1 MGFKSDTAG
10 LQRLVARVQKIER
23 PDATPLM
30 ATWMKI
36 IEADNRLGILAGTDK
51 DGAPLSPVKYRPV
64 TAPANL
70 RIQRLGSG
78 YGSILVSKQK
88 LTLAQKNTN
97 STRARRGAFGGF
109 GPMSAGLHNN
119 LTSAEYRKL
128 DGPPLAPRRQFSR
141 VITNLV
147 TGYAEPRGGGVIWE
161 AFGAWRE
168 VVSRKGVHFL
178 PFHFEGRGRLMTR
191 DLSGVRPEG
200 RAKAR
205 RAAVAWMSYLIRG
218 LPVSRIDA
226 A

>member
-1 MGFKSDTAG
+1 MGFKSDTKG
-10 LQRLVARVQKIER
+10 LDRLIARVQKIER
-23 PDATPLM
+23 PDARTLM
-30 ATWMKI
+30 ATWMRV
-36 IEADNRLGILAGTDK
+36 IEEDNRRGVLAGLDK
-51 DGAPLSPVKYRPV
+51 NGAPMPPVTYRPKM
-64 TAPANL
+64 
-70 RIQRLGSG
+70 
-78 YGSILVSKQK
+78 SKPPK

-97 STRARRGAFGGF
+97 STRARRGTFGGF
-109 GPMSAGLHNN
+109 GPMSAGLNNN

-147 TGYAEPRGGGVIWE
+147 TGYAEPSGGGVIWE
-161 AFGAWRE
+161 AFGVWRE

-205 RAAVAWMSYLIRG
+205 KASVAWMSYLIRG